1 MSLIRPSIPWPF
13 LLLALLY
20 YSALHAP
27 NAAAANWF
35 KLRGTEP
42 GNTPHAVKFFGFIQP
57 TYTREYN
64 DRISGAVGAL
74 AGNTVAGTTG
84 PNANGKQQVPGTI
97 PPDREHYSDFYLRR
111 ARLGARGTM
120 LPVSKDIDYFF
131 MAEFADNGVNR
142 DDRFARVLDAS
153 ITFNQL
159 SRGKDAN
166 GLANLGAR
174 FRAGQ
179 FLFSETSEALS
190 HSTPARRVHV
200 FMP

>member
-1 MSLIRPSIPWPF
+1 MNKEMKKKRQLPYFWPVY
-13 LLLALLY
+13 LLLVSVLLY
-20 YSALHAP
+20 AQQA
-27 NAAAANWF
+27 NAANWF

-111 ARLGARGTM
+111 ARLGARGTI
-120 LPVSKDIDYFF
+120 LPFSRDIDYFF
-131 MAEFADNGVNR
+131 MTEFADM
-142 DDRFARVLDAS
+142 AS
-153 ITFNQL
+153 TAIT
-159 SRGKDAN
+159 
-166 GLANLGAR
+166 
-174 FRAGQ
+174 
-179 FLFSETSEALS
+179 ALS
-190 HSTPARRVHV
+190 GCW
-200 FMP
+200 MPP